1 MQFSICHCW
10 CLFIHNG
17 TVRMPI
23 WGLPTRSQS
32 RISFTQVTVMA
43 TEALAKGGIFIRK
56 RSTFLL
62 KRNETSIN
70 FSCFVCWRLCLT
82 SNVWSSVHP
91 MFDTK
96 CLNLT
101 KLKGYQSS
109 VSFCWY
115 VSFYY
120 TFSSCLEKWNWNKF
134 W

>member
-1 MQFSICHCW
+1 MQLSICHCW

-17 TVRMPI
+17 TVRIPI
-23 WGLPTRSQS
+23 WALQTRSQR
-32 RISFTQVTVMA
+32 RISFTHVTVKA
-43 TEALAKGGIFIRK
+43 TEAFVKGVIYRRT

-62 KRNETSIN
+62 KSNS
-70 FSCFVCWRLCLT
+70 SCFVCWRLSLT
-82 SNVWSSVHP
+82 CNVWSSVHP
-91 MFDTK
+91 LFDTK

-120 TFSSCLEKWNWNKF
+120 TFSSCLEKWNCNKF